1 VKRVLAIIAVVFVV
15 FGCVESTISAD
26 KSAVLQDWAPAMEHS
41 IVVLGSQIPLEDVEK
56 RSYLSYVTECVD
68 LLMKYGTDR
77 YGPKHAPILVSILDV
92 RTRNCPEKPEPLDQ
106 KWRVQRPNRR
116 NLASANMLMDQPLL
130 KMMFYLSDVTGEDKY
145 EGFAT
150 GYMDYYML
158 NLVDEK
164 GFFWWGWHRW
174 YQVYEEIWGKPDFH
188 PHEIH
193 QIHSIAWDR
202 LWKVNPQAVE
212 KEITAIW
219 DRHVVDKKIGAVNRH
234 NDDKAISDFGMAAA
248 AFIQAFCFM
257 HSKTGDS
264 LWLDRAKLL
273 ADYYWNSRNKQTNCV
288 PEFPKNVPLPP
299 NRYAFYTTMVGLHSH
314 ALLKGWQLTGQD
326 AFRDY
331 AVVYL
336 KAYAKYGY
344 DHDSG
349 KFWGSVNLDGTPN
362 RGPGPGE
369 SFGRDIPQGHLDLW
383 EPYVAGNQYPIYTAQ
398 TYAYGYQLTKEPIL
412 LATAKRFADWIEKE
426 LPVDQCL
433 GRSYY
438 PGYARMYA
446 PHGTYAD
453 KYGRTISFFIH
464 LYALTGEQKYL
475 ELAKKV
481 ANEAVSKLY
490 YNGLF
495 RGHPA
500 KPYYEATDGVGFLLY
515 ALLELDQAV
524 KSPAN
529 IVGKDAIVTGDVKS
543 KTRISFD
550 NR

>member
-1 VKRVLAIIAVVFVV
+1 MRRLFVISCVMSVL
-15 FGCVESTISAD
+15 FGWLVLSVRGAD
-26 KSAVLQDWAPAMEHS
+26 MRKLEEMEAGKDYS
-41 IVVLGSQIPLEDVEK
+41 IVVLGSQIAPGDVEK
-56 RSYLSYVTECVD
+56 KPYLSYVTESVD
-68 LLMKYGTDR
+68 LLMEYGTDR

-130 KMMFYLSDVTGEDKY
+130 KMMFYMSDVTGDKKY
-145 EGFAT
+145 ESFAT
-150 GYMDYYML
+150 TYMDYYMK
-158 NLVDEK
+158 NLVDVK

-174 YQVYEEIWGKPDFH
+174 YQVYGETWGKVEFH

-202 LWKVNPQAVE
+202 LWKINPQAVE

-219 DRHVVDKKIGAVNRH
+219 DRHVVDKKVGGVNRH
-234 NDDKAISDFGMAAA
+234 DSQTTIADFGMAAA
-248 AFIQAFCFM
+248 SFIQAFCFM
-257 HSKTGDS
+257 HSETGES
-264 LWLDRAKLL
+264 VWLDRAKLL
-273 ADYYWNSRNKQTNCV
+273 ANYYWKARDKNTNCV

-299 NRYAFYTTMVGLHSH
+299 NRYAFYTTMAGLHTH
-314 ALLKGWQLTGQD
+314 ALLKGWEFTGED
-326 AFRDY
+326 MLRDY
-331 AVVYL
+331 SVAYL

-344 DHDSG
+344 DPASG
-349 KFWGSVNLDGTPN
+349 KFWGSVNLDGTPH

-369 SFGRDIPQGHLDLW
+369 TYGRDIPQGHLDLW
-383 EPYVAGNQYPIYTAQ
+383 DPYVAGNQYGIYTAQ
-398 TYAYGYQLTKEPIL
+398 SFAYAYQLTKDPVML
-412 LATAKRFADWIEKE
+412 TAAKRFADWIEKE
-426 LPVDQCL
+426 LPVERCAEP
-433 GRSYY
+433 SYY
-438 PGYARMYA
+438 MVYAKLFA
-446 PHGTYAD
+446 PHGTYAG

-475 ELAKKV
+475 GLAKKT
-481 ANEAVSKLY
+481 ANEAISKLY

-515 ALLELDQAV
+515 SLLELDQVV
-524 KSPAN
+524 KRPAGV
-529 IVGKDAIVTGDVKS
+529 IGKDAVPTGDG
-543 KTRISFD
+543 KTSISFD